1 MKQQSNLRY
10 LVVLVLII
18 SAPSVL
24 ALAWFYYT
32 KDPNLRPLGLT
43 VEALQNYAGI
53 GPGIEIVAVVD
64 GINSSISEEA
74 RNQLRATLE
83 TAFQAKGVDVRVVM
97 HEGAGSPRITYNV
110 GKTILGPYPTS
121 QASVGISEAVEAFRM
136 HTQPSQ

>member
-10 LVVLVLII
+10 LAVLVLII
-18 SAPSVL
+18 STPSLL

-43 VEALQNYAGI
+43 VEALQNYAGV
-53 GPGIEIVAVVD
+53 GPGVEIVAVVD
-64 GINSSISEEA
+64 GINPNISTEA
-74 RNQLRATLE
+74 RDQLRATLE

-97 HEGAGSPRITYNV
+97 NEGSGSPRVTYNV

-121 QASVGISEAVEAFRM
+121 QASAGISDAVEAFRM
-136 HTQPSQ
+136 HAQPSQ